1 MRRFVKSL
9 FCLLFVAALSISLA
23 SCVFVYEPIEPDT
36 PTDPDTPVVPD
47 EPKPSIK
54 DDYDCITIAE
64 AIELAIAAGDT
75 LTADSYYIYGT
86 IVKVSNSLY
95 GEMTIT
101 DGVNELYIYG
111 VYSGDGNTRYDAMDE
126 KPVAGDEVVLY
137 GKLKTYNGTPE
148 MDRGYLQA
156 FNHVKQD
163 IDASDYVEMTIKDA
177 REAEVGKLV
186 KLTGVVSQIT
196 YAFGQVP
203 NGFFLVDNTSSIY
216 VYGSEVTGNVKEG
229 NTVTVI
235 GEKTYYVL
243 DSEKAN
249 AEKFGYDG
257 CCQIQNVSLIENDK
271 QVSEY
276 DKSWI
281 QETTIKDIIDT
292 PITENITTLIY
303 KVKGLI
309 SKAEGTGFTNYYI
322 NDIDGKTGTY
332 TYTACNGSDF
342 AWLDQYDGKICTVY
356 VTAINAKSTST
367 GCFWRFLP
375 IEVIDEGYTFNL
387 DDAAEYALKYH
398 VAEQFLNEYT
408 ANPELELITKVDNE
422 LIGVSGVEISYS
434 SSNTNVAYFETVDG
448 KVIFN
453 TKESGTATITVTA
466 TYGDVTATKEIELTV
481 SKPITYDSITV
492 LEAINTADDTEVIVK
507 GIVMSSLV
515 NQNGFYLNDG
525 TGVIAV
531 VFANAADLDLISLGN
546 EVIIK
551 GTKDHKVKDSYTG
564 KGQINIYNAEL
575 LVNNY
580 GNHEY
585 DTSTFITGKTVN
597 DLYNLS
603 INEDHST
610 DVYII
615 EGIVKFNVSAY
626 FTSVSITNE
635 DGSVSLTLYSSS
647 AAQYSFL
654 EAFADQ
660 KVTLEIAACN
670 WNSKNYYATCVV
682 SVISGGIKVVN
693 NSNFNK

>member
-1 MRRFVKSL
+1 MKRFVKSL
-9 FCLLFVAALSISLA
+9 FCLLFVATLSISLA
-23 SCVFVYEPIEPDT
+23 SCVFVYEPIEPDN
-36 PTDPDTPVVPD
+36 PTDPDTPVVPE
-47 EPKPSIK
+47 EPETNIK
-54 DDYDCITIAE
+54 DDFDCITIAE
-64 AIELAIAAGDT
+64 AIELAVAAGET
-75 LTADSYYIYGT
+75 GTQEKYYVYGT
-86 IVKVSNSLY
+86 IKEVSNSVY

-101 DGVNELYIYG
+101 DGTDDLYIYG
-111 VYSGDGNTRYDAMDE
+111 VYSSDGNTRYDAMTD
-126 KPVAGDEVVLY
+126 KPVAGDEIVLQ
-137 GKLKTYNGTPE
+137 GMLKTFKDSPE

-156 FNHVKQD
+156 FKHIEQD
-163 IDASDYVEMTIKDA
+163 IDTSDYVEMTIKDA
-177 REAEVGKLV
+177 REAEIGKLV
-186 KLTGVVSQIT
+186 KLTGIVSQIT

-229 NTVTVI
+229 NTVNVI

-309 SKAEGTGFTNYYI
+309 SRAEGTGFTNYYI
-322 NDIDGKTGTY
+322 NDIDGVTGTY

-466 TYGDVTATKEIELTV
+466 TYGDITATKEIELTV

-551 GTKDHKVKDSYTG
+551 GTKDHKVKDGYTG

-615 EGIVKFNVSAY
+615 EGIVKFKVSAY

-670 WNSKNYYATCVV
+670 WNSKDYYATCVV
-682 SVISGGIKVVN
+682 SVISEGTKVVN

>member
-1 MRRFVKSL
+1 MKRFVKSL

-23 SCVFVYEPIEPDT
+23 SCVFEYVPVEPDT
-36 PTDPDTPVVPD
+36 PTDPDTPVEPD

-137 GKLKTYNGTPE
+137 GKLKTFNGTPE

-163 IDASDYVEMTIKDA
+163 IDTSDYVEMTIKDA

-309 SKAEGTGFTNYYI
+309 SRAEGTGFTNYYI

-453 TKESGTATITVTA
+453 TKESGTATITATA
-466 TYGDVTATKEIELTV
+466 TYGDITATKEIELTV

-531 VFANAADLDLISLGN
+531 VLANADDLDLISLGN

-551 GTKDHKVKDSYTG
+551 GTKDHKVKDGYTG
-564 KGQINIYNAEL
+564 KGQINIYNSEL

-626 FTSVSITNE
+626 YTNVSITNE

-682 SVISGGIKVVN
+682 SVISEGIKVVN

>member
-1 MRRFVKSL
+1 MKRFVKSL

-23 SCVFVYEPIEPDT
+23 SCVFEYVPVEPDT

-137 GKLKTYNGTPE
+137 GKLKTFNGTPE

-163 IDASDYVEMTIKDA
+163 IDTSDYVEMTIKDA

-292 PITENITTLIY
+292 PITENITTLVY

-309 SKAEGTGFTNYYI
+309 SRAEGSGFTNYYI

-422 LIGVSGVEISYS
+422 LINVSGVEISYS

-453 TKESGTATITVTA
+453 TNESGTATITATA
-466 TYGDVTATKEIELTV
+466 TYGDITATKEIELTV

-531 VFANAADLDLISLGN
+531 VLANADDLDLISLGN

-551 GTKDHKVKDSYTG
+551 GTKDHKVKDGYTG
-564 KGQINIYNAEL
+564 KGQINIYNSEL

-626 FTSVSITNE
+626 YTNVSITNE

-654 EAFADQ
+654 EAFAGQ

-682 SVISGGIKVVN
+682 SVISEGTKVVN

>member
-1 MRRFVKSL
+1 MKRFIKSL

-23 SCVFVYEPIEPDT
+23 SCVFEYVPVEPDT

-54 DDYDCITIAE
+54 DEYDCITIAE

-137 GKLKTYNGTPE
+137 GKLKTFNGTPE

-163 IDASDYVEMTIKDA
+163 IDTSDYVEMTIKDA

-309 SKAEGTGFTNYYI
+309 SRAEGTGFTNYYI

-398 VAEQFLNEYT
+398 VVEQFLNEYT

-422 LIGVSGVEISYS
+422 LIDVSGVEISYS

-453 TKESGTATITVTA
+453 TNESGTATITVTA
-466 TYGDVTATKEIELTV
+466 TYGDITATKEIKLTV

-531 VFANAADLDLISLGN
+531 VLANAADLDLISLGN

-551 GTKDHKVKDSYTG
+551 GTKDHKVKDGYTG
-564 KGQINIYNAEL
+564 KGQINIYNSEL

-626 FTSVSITNE
+626 YTNVSITNE

-670 WNSKNYYATCVV
+670 WNSKTYYATCVV
-682 SVISGGIKVVN
+682 SVISEGIKVVN

>member
-1 MRRFVKSL
+1 MKRFVKSL

-64 AIELAIAAGDT
+64 AIELAIAAGET
-75 LTADSYYIYGT
+75 GTQEKYYVYGT
-86 IVKVSNSLY
+86 IKEVSNSVY

-101 DGVNELYIYG
+101 DGTDDLYIYG
-111 VYSGDGNTRYDAMDE
+111 VYSSDGNTRYDAMDE
-126 KPVAGDEVVLY
+126 KPVAGDEIVLQ
-137 GKLKTYNGTPE
+137 GMLKTFKDSPE

-156 FNHVKQD
+156 FNHIKQD
-163 IDASDYVEMTIKDA
+163 IDISDYVEMTIKDA

-309 SKAEGTGFTNYYI
+309 SRAEGTGFTNYYI

-466 TYGDVTATKEIELTV
+466 TYGDITATKEIELTV

-551 GTKDHKVKDSYTG
+551 GTKDHKVKDGYTG

-585 DTSTFITGKTVN
+585 DTSTFITGKTVK
-597 DLYNLS
+597 DLYDLS

-682 SVISGGIKVVN
+682 SVISEGTKVVN

>member
-1 MRRFVKSL
+1 MKRFVKSL

-23 SCVFVYEPIEPDT
+23 SCVLEYVPVEPDT

-54 DDYDCITIAE
+54 DEYDCITIAE

-111 VYSGDGNTRYDAMDE
+111 VYSSDGNTRYDAMDE

-137 GKLKTYNGTPE
+137 GKLKTFNGTPE

-163 IDASDYVEMTIKDA
+163 IDTSDYVEMTIKDA

-281 QETTIKDIIDT
+281 EETTMKDILDN
-292 PITENITTLIY
+292 PVTENITTKIY
-303 KVKGLI
+303 KVNALI
-309 SKAEGTGFTNYYI
+309 KKVPGTGFTNYYI

-453 TKESGTATITVTA
+453 TNESGTATITVTA
-466 TYGDVTATKEIELTV
+466 TYGDITATKEIELTV

-531 VFANAADLDLISLGN
+531 VLANADDLDLISLGN

-551 GTKDHKVKDSYTG
+551 GTKDHKVKDGYTG
-564 KGQINIYNAEL
+564 KGQINIYNSEL

-626 FTSVSITNE
+626 YTNVSITNE

-654 EAFADQ
+654 EAFAGQ

-682 SVISGGIKVVN
+682 SVISEGTKVVN

>member
-163 IDASDYVEMTIKDA
+163 IDTSDYVEMTIKDA
-177 REAEVGKLV
+177 RDAEKGKLV

>member
-292 PITENITTLIY
+292 PISENITTLIY

-434 SSNTNVAYFETVDG
+434 SSNTNVAYFETVDD

>member
-1 MRRFVKSL
+1 MKRFVKSL

-23 SCVFVYEPIEPDT
+23 SCVFEYVPVEPDT

-137 GKLKTYNGTPE
+137 GKLKTFNGTPE

-163 IDASDYVEMTIKDA
+163 IDTSDYVEMTIKDA

-398 VAEQFLNEYT
+398 VVEQFLNEYT

-422 LIGVSGVEISYS
+422 LIDVSGVEISYS

-453 TKESGTATITVTA
+453 TNESGTATITVTA
-466 TYGDVTATKEIELTV
+466 TYGDITATKEIELTV

-531 VFANAADLDLISLGN
+531 VLANAADLDLISLGN

-551 GTKDHKVKDSYTG
+551 GTKDHKVKDGYTG
-564 KGQINIYNAEL
+564 KGQINIYNSEL

-626 FTSVSITNE
+626 YTNVSITNE

-654 EAFADQ
+654 EAFAGQ

-682 SVISGGIKVVN
+682 SVISEGIKVVN

>member
-1 MRRFVKSL
+1 MKRFVKSL

-23 SCVFVYEPIEPDT
+23 SCVFEYVPVEPDT
-36 PTDPDTPVVPD
+36 PTDPDTPVEPD

-86 IVKVSNSLY
+86 IVTVSNSLY

-163 IDASDYVEMTIKDA
+163 IDTSDYVEMTIKDA

-303 KVKGLI
+303 KVNGLI

-375 IEVIDEGYTFNL
+375 IEVIDDGYTFNL

-398 VAEQFLNEYT
+398 VVEQFLNEYT

-466 TYGDVTATKEIELTV
+466 TYGDITATKEIELTV

-531 VFANAADLDLISLGN
+531 VLANADDLDLISLGN

-551 GTKDHKVKDSYTG
+551 GTKDHKVKDGYTG
-564 KGQINIYNAEL
+564 KGQINIYNSEL

-626 FTSVSITNE
+626 YTNVSITNE

-654 EAFADQ
+654 EAFAGQ

-670 WNSKNYYATCVV
+670 WNSKTYYATCVV
-682 SVISGGIKVVN
+682 SVISEGIKVVN

>member
-1 MRRFVKSL
+1 MKRFVKSL

-23 SCVFVYEPIEPDT
+23 SCVFEYVPVEPDT

-54 DDYDCITIAE
+54 DEYDCITIAE

-137 GKLKTYNGTPE
+137 GKLKTFNGTPE

-163 IDASDYVEMTIKDA
+163 IDTSDYVEMTIKDA

-398 VAEQFLNEYT
+398 AVEQFLNEYT

-422 LIGVSGVEISYS
+422 LIDVSGVEISYS

-453 TKESGTATITVTA
+453 TNESGTATITVTA
-466 TYGDVTATKEIELTV
+466 TYGDITATKEIELTV

-531 VFANAADLDLISLGN
+531 VLANAADLDLISLGN

-551 GTKDHKVKDSYTG
+551 GTKDHKVKDGYTG
-564 KGQINIYNAEL
+564 KGQINIYNSEL

-626 FTSVSITNE
+626 YTNVSITNE

-682 SVISGGIKVVN
+682 SVISEGIKVVN

>member
-1 MRRFVKSL
+1 MKRFVKSL
-9 FCLLFVAALSISLA
+9 FCLLFVATLSISLA

-36 PTDPDTPVVPD
+36 PTDPDTPVVPE
-47 EPKPSIK
+47 EPETSIK
-54 DDYDCITIAE
+54 DDFDCITIAE
-64 AIELAIAAGDT
+64 AIELAVAAGET
-75 LTADSYYIYGT
+75 GTQEKYYVYGT
-86 IVKVSNSLY
+86 IKEVSNSVY

-101 DGVNELYIYG
+101 DGTDDLYIYG
-111 VYSGDGNTRYDAMDE
+111 VYSSDGNTRYDAMTD
-126 KPVAGDEVVLY
+126 KPVAGDEIVLQ
-137 GKLKTYNGTPE
+137 GMLKTFKDSPE

-156 FNHVKQD
+156 FKHIEQD
-163 IDASDYVEMTIKDA
+163 IDTSDYVEMTIKDA
-177 REAEVGKLV
+177 REAEIGKLV

-292 PITENITTLIY
+292 PISENITTLIY

-322 NDIDGKTGTY
+322 NDIDGVTGTY

-551 GTKDHKVKDSYTG
+551 GTKDHKVKDGYTG

>member
-1 MRRFVKSL
+1 MKRFVKSL
-9 FCLLFVAALSISLA
+9 FCLLFVATLSISLA

-47 EPKPSIK
+47 EPETNIK
-54 DDYDCITIAE
+54 DDFDCITIAE
-64 AIELAIAAGDT
+64 AIELAVAAGET
-75 LTADSYYIYGT
+75 GTQEKYYVYGT
-86 IVKVSNSLY
+86 IKEVSNSVY

-101 DGVNELYIYG
+101 DGTDDLYIYG
-111 VYSGDGNTRYDAMDE
+111 VYSSDGNTRYDAMTD
-126 KPVAGDEVVLY
+126 KPVAGDEIVLQ
-137 GKLKTYNGTPE
+137 GMLKTFKDSPE

-156 FNHVKQD
+156 FKHIEQD
-163 IDASDYVEMTIKDA
+163 IDTSDYVEMTIKDA
-177 REAEVGKLV
+177 REAEIGKLV

-276 DKSWI
+276 NKSWI
-281 QETTIKDIIDT
+281 QETTIKDIMDT

-309 SKAEGTGFTNYYI
+309 SRAEGTGFTNYYI
-322 NDIDGKTGTY
+322 NDIDGVTGTY

-466 TYGDVTATKEIELTV
+466 TYGDITATKEIELTV

-551 GTKDHKVKDSYTG
+551 GTKDHKVKDGYTG

-615 EGIVKFNVSAY
+615 EGIVKFKVSAY

-670 WNSKNYYATCVV
+670 WNSKDYYATCVV
-682 SVISGGIKVVN
+682 SVISEGTKVVN

>member
-1 MRRFVKSL
+1 MKRFVKSL
-9 FCLLFVAALSISLA
+9 FCLLFVATLSISLA

-36 PTDPDTPVVPD
+36 PTDPDTPVVPE
-47 EPKPSIK
+47 EPETSIK
-54 DDYDCITIAE
+54 DDFDCITIAE
-64 AIELAIAAGDT
+64 AIELAVAAGET
-75 LTADSYYIYGT
+75 GTQEKYYVYGT
-86 IVKVSNSLY
+86 IKEVSNSVY

-101 DGVNELYIYG
+101 DGTDDLYIYG
-111 VYSGDGNTRYDAMDE
+111 VYSSDGNTRYDAMTD
-126 KPVAGDEVVLY
+126 KPVAGDEIVLQ
-137 GKLKTYNGTPE
+137 GMLKTFKDSPE

-156 FNHVKQD
+156 FKHIEQD
-163 IDASDYVEMTIKDA
+163 IDTSDYVEMTIKDA
-177 REAEVGKLV
+177 RDAEKGKLV

-322 NDIDGKTGTY
+322 NDIDGVTGTY

-434 SSNTNVAYFETVDG
+434 SSNTNVAYFETVDD

-466 TYGDVTATKEIELTV
+466 TYGDITATKEIELTV

-551 GTKDHKVKDSYTG
+551 GTKDHKVKDGYTG

-597 DLYNLS
+597 DLYDLS

-682 SVISGGIKVVN
+682 SVISGGTKVVN
-693 NSNFNK
+693 NLNFNK

>member
-1 MRRFVKSL
+1 MKRFVKSL

-23 SCVFVYEPIEPDT
+23 SCVFEYVPVEPDT

-137 GKLKTYNGTPE
+137 GKLKTFNGTPE

-163 IDASDYVEMTIKDA
+163 IDTSDYVEMTIKDA
-177 REAEVGKLV
+177 RDAEVGKLV

-309 SKAEGTGFTNYYI
+309 SRAEGTGFTNYYI

-422 LIGVSGVEISYS
+422 LINVSGVEISYS

-466 TYGDVTATKEIELTV
+466 TYGDITATKEIELTV

-531 VFANAADLDLISLGN
+531 VLANAADLDLISLGN

-551 GTKDHKVKDSYTG
+551 GTKDHKVKDGYTG
-564 KGQINIYNAEL
+564 KGQINIYNSEL

-626 FTSVSITNE
+626 YANVSITNE

-682 SVISGGIKVVN
+682 SVISEGIKVVN

>member
-1 MRRFVKSL
+1 MKRFVKSL

-23 SCVFVYEPIEPDT
+23 SCVFEYVPVEPDT

-137 GKLKTYNGTPE
+137 GKLKTFNGTPE

-163 IDASDYVEMTIKDA
+163 IDTSDYVEMTIKDA

-422 LIGVSGVEISYS
+422 LINVSGVEISYS

-453 TKESGTATITVTA
+453 TNESGTATITVTA
-466 TYGDVTATKEIELTV
+466 TYGDITATKEIELTV

-531 VFANAADLDLISLGN
+531 VLANAADLDLISLGN

-551 GTKDHKVKDSYTG
+551 GTKDHKVKDGYTG
-564 KGQINIYNAEL
+564 KGQINIYNSEL

-626 FTSVSITNE
+626 YTNVSITNE

-654 EAFADQ
+654 EAFAGQ

-682 SVISGGIKVVN
+682 SVISEGIKVVN

>member
-1 MRRFVKSL
+1 MKRFVKSL

-23 SCVFVYEPIEPDT
+23 SCVFEYVPVEPDT
-36 PTDPDTPVVPD
+36 PTDPDTPVEPD

-137 GKLKTYNGTPE
+137 GKLKTYNGRPE

-163 IDASDYVEMTIKDA
+163 IDTSDYVEMTIKDA

-303 KVKGLI
+303 KVNGLI

-375 IEVIDEGYTFNL
+375 IEVIDDGYTFNL

-466 TYGDVTATKEIELTV
+466 TYGDITATKEIELTV

-531 VFANAADLDLISLGN
+531 VLANADDLDLISLGN

-551 GTKDHKVKDSYTG
+551 GTKDHKVKDGYTG
-564 KGQINIYNAEL
+564 KGQINIYNSEL

-626 FTSVSITNE
+626 YTNVSITNE

-682 SVISGGIKVVN
+682 SVISEGIKVVN

>member
-434 SSNTNVAYFETVDG
+434 SSNTNVAYFETVDD

>member
-1 MRRFVKSL
+1 MKRFVKSL

-64 AIELAIAAGDT
+64 AIELAVAAGET
-75 LTADSYYIYGT
+75 GTQEKYYVYGT
-86 IVKVSNSLY
+86 IKEVSNSVY

-101 DGVNELYIYG
+101 DGTDDLYIYG
-111 VYSGDGNTRYDAMDE
+111 VYSSDGNTRYDAMDE
-126 KPVAGDEVVLY
+126 KPVAGDEIVLQ
-137 GKLKTYNGTPE
+137 GMLKTFKDSPE

-163 IDASDYVEMTIKDA
+163 IDTSDYVEMTIKDA

-309 SKAEGTGFTNYYI
+309 SRAEGTGFTNYYI

-466 TYGDVTATKEIELTV
+466 TYGDITATKEIELTV

-492 LEAINTADDTEVIVK
+492 LEAINTSDDTEVIVK

-551 GTKDHKVKDSYTG
+551 GTKDHKVKDGYTG

-626 FTSVSITNE
+626 FTNVSITNE

-682 SVISGGIKVVN
+682 SVISEGTKVVN

>member
-654 EAFADQ
+654 EAFDDQ

>member
-163 IDASDYVEMTIKDA
+163 IDTSDYVEMTIKDA
-177 REAEVGKLV
+177 RDAEKGKLV

-551 GTKDHKVKDSYTG
+551 GTKDHKVKDGYTG

>member
-531 VFANAADLDLISLGN
+531 VFANVADLDLISLGN

>member
-1 MRRFVKSL
+1 MKRFVKSL

-64 AIELAIAAGDT
+64 AIELAIAAGET
-75 LTADSYYIYGT
+75 GTQEKYYVYGT
-86 IVKVSNSLY
+86 IKEVSNSVY

-101 DGVNELYIYG
+101 DGTDDLYIYG
-111 VYSGDGNTRYDAMDE
+111 VYSSDGNTRYDAMTD
-126 KPVAGDEVVLY
+126 KPVAGDEIVLQ
-137 GKLKTYNGTPE
+137 GMLKTFKDSPE

-163 IDASDYVEMTIKDA
+163 IDISDYVEMTIKDA

-309 SKAEGTGFTNYYI
+309 SRAEGTGFTNYYI

-434 SSNTNVAYFETVDG
+434 SSNTNVAYFETVDD

-453 TKESGTATITVTA
+453 TKESGTATITATA
-466 TYGDVTATKEIELTV
+466 TYGDITATKEIELTV

-682 SVISGGIKVVN
+682 SVISEGTKVVN

>member
-1 MRRFVKSL
+1 MKRFVKSL

-64 AIELAIAAGDT
+64 AIELAIAAGDA

-163 IDASDYVEMTIKDA
+163 IDTSDYVEMTIKDA

-281 QETTIKDIIDT
+281 QETTIKDIMDT

-309 SKAEGTGFTNYYI
+309 SRAEGTGFTNYYI

-434 SSNTNVAYFETVDG
+434 SSNTNVAYFETVDD

-466 TYGDVTATKEIELTV
+466 TYGDITATKEIELTV

-551 GTKDHKVKDSYTG
+551 GTKDHKVKDGYTG

-585 DTSTFITGKTVN
+585 DTSTFITGKTVK
-597 DLYNLS
+597 DLYDLS

-682 SVISGGIKVVN
+682 SVISEGTKVVN

>member
-1 MRRFVKSL
+1 MKRFVKSL
-9 FCLLFVAALSISLA
+9 FCLLFVAALSVSLA
-23 SCVFVYEPIEPDT
+23 SCVFEYVPVEPDT

-137 GKLKTYNGTPE
+137 GKLKTFNGTPE

-163 IDASDYVEMTIKDA
+163 IDTSDYVEMTIKDA

-309 SKAEGTGFTNYYI
+309 SRAEGSGFTNYYI

-434 SSNTNVAYFETVDG
+434 SSNTNVVYFETVDG

-453 TKESGTATITVTA
+453 TNESGTATITVTA
-466 TYGDVTATKEIELTV
+466 TYGDITATKEIELTV

-531 VFANAADLDLISLGN
+531 VLANADDLDLISLGN

-551 GTKDHKVKDSYTG
+551 GTKDHKVKDGYTG
-564 KGQINIYNAEL
+564 KGQINIYNSEL

-585 DTSTFITGKTVN
+585 DTSTFITGKTVS

-626 FTSVSITNE
+626 YTNVSITNE

-654 EAFADQ
+654 EAFAGQ

-682 SVISGGIKVVN
+682 SVISEGTKVVN